1 MTSLKKQS
9 GKITSLSWLFYFSF
23 PFWAIALGWAEWDWG
38 AVALRPY
45 AEGKL
50 LFQGLLLALG
60 VTVALVQPLTKWV
73 WCDVGVRY
81 TRFQAITFSTVLLSL
96 PLVAFSYYWG
106 EVRTID
112 NAREV
117 TVAIV
122 PAVLLSSLIYDQTR
136 SATQWAVSL
145 FSMVFFYLFC
155 VNEILGPFPTYIYL
169 LSHDSRFETL
179 RALIPAFTIAFYFRL
194 HYTNGENSISRINT
208 IHHSWKRSR
217 FAKMFKST
225 NPGERSLEPETE
237 SGVRN

>member
-9 GKITSLSWLFYFSF
+9 GKIMSLSWVFYFSF
-23 PFWAIALGWAEWDWG
+23 PLWAIALGWAEWDWG
-38 AVALRPY
+38 TVALRPY

-50 LFQGLLLALG
+50 ALQALLVGAG
-60 VTVALVQPLTKWV
+60 IAGALVQPLVKWV
-73 WCDVGVRY
+73 WCDVGFRY

-96 PLVAFSYYWG
+96 PLVAFSYFWG
-106 EVRTID
+106 DVRTLD

-122 PAVLLSSLIYDQTR
+122 PAVLLSALIYDQTR
-136 SATQWAVSL
+136 SATQWSVSL
-145 FSMVFFYLFC
+145 FSMVFFYLFL
-155 VNEILGPFPTYIYL
+155 VNEILGPFSTYVYL

-194 HYTNGENSISRINT
+194 HYTDGENSISRINA

-225 NPGERSLEPETE
+225 NPGERSLEPKPE
-237 SGVRN
+237 SGMRH